1 MQDKESH
8 RIRHC
13 AFIIDNYTEK
23 DLEKLRQVNEQIKQ
37 KKSMKFKFLTYV
49 EDGNKVYGYSIS
61 SPRQLSFKNLRNILS
76 AKATKADM
84 GDFKQD
90 MDGKYSIKTHP
101 HAHTH
106 THTHSHNHTHNH
118 THTITYT
125 SGEEYKQVY
134 YDDRGDVEMAGKYS
148 SKGSRGDASERG
160 NELEQGLEEADCGN
174 GFDDILEKW
183 PRLSVSQQKQIKT
196 RVNKVREDKEMKRVA
211 LESSQ
216 RVLKPWEKHIIRVIE
231 KLGSNG
237 VSLYIFDMIIS

>member
-37 KKSMKFKFLTYV
+37 EKSMKFKFLTYV

-106 THTHSHNHTHNH
+106 THTLTQSHTHNH
-118 THTITYT
+118 IY
-125 SGEEYKQVY
+125 VR
-134 YDDRGDVEMAGKYS
+134 RGI
-148 SKGSRGDASERG
+148 RAS
-160 NELEQGLEEADCGN
+160 LL
-174 GFDDILEKW
+174 
-183 PRLSVSQQKQIKT
+183 
-196 RVNKVREDKEMKRVA
+196 
-211 LESSQ
+211 
-216 RVLKPWEKHIIRVIE
+216 
-231 KLGSNG
+231 
-237 VSLYIFDMIIS
+237 